1 MEFFDCDVLQA
12 DGGTRTASITG
23 AFVAMAI
30 ACKGLQ
36 ENGKISKSPIKDNV
50 AAVSLGILADKVNL
64 DLDYEEDFAADVDL
78 NLVMTGTGQ
87 IVEVQGTAE
96 GEAFTREQLNQMLEL
111 GSEGIQRLCELQNQ
125 VIETIS
131 DSTKVAN
138 FEIDY

>member
-1 MEFFDCDVLQA
+1 MLLIVQ
-12 DGGTRTASITG
+12 
-23 AFVAMAI
+23 V
-30 ACKGLQ
+30 K
-36 ENGKISKSPIKDNV
+36 KS
-50 AAVSLGILADKVNL
+50 VNL

-78 NLVMTGTGQ
+78 NLVMTGAGQ

-111 GSEGIQRLCELQNQ
+111 GSEGIQRLCKLQNQ